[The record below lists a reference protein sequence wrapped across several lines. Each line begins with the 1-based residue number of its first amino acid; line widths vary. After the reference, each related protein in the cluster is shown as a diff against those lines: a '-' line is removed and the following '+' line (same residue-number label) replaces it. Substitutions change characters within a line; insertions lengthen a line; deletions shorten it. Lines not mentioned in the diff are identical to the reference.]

1 MGSVKDHLVKK
12 KDFEE
17 KIKTVLR
24 TKAKQS
30 ETGLESSAAQL
41 EYVVRLPVYDLTLT
55 TPFKKRKQVQ
65 HDERRV
71 GSNH

>member
-17 KIKTVLR
+17 TIKTVLR
-24 TKAKQS
+24 TKAEHN

-41 EYVVRLPVYDLTLT
+41 QYVVRLPVYDLTLT
-55 TPFKKRKQVQ
+55 TPLKKRKQVQ
-65 HDERRV
+65 HDKSRIEF
-71 GSNH
+71 NH